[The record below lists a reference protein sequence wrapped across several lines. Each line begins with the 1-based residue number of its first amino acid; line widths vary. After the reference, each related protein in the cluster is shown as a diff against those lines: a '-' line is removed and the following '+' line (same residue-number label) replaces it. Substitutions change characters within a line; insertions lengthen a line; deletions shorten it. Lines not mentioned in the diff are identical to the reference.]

1 MKKVFLLSAFMMLP
15 FLASAQAVE
24 LPAVEQNVEQ
34 QALGQQYY
42 MYNVVTFPG
51 SMNNGGFGVEIDDGK
66 SIKTL
71 KGKDGKKIKFRTPA
85 AALMYNSQAINL
97 EMLKAYYITGLPMD
111 LIHAAGTVVFILLAA
126 EQMLEKLDRIK
137 VKYGLVE

>member
-1 MKKVFLLSAFMMLP
+1 MMLP

-24 LPAVEQNVEQ
+24 LPAVEKAVEQ

-51 SMNNGGFGVEIDDGK
+51 SMNNAGFDVDIDDGK

-85 AALMYNSQAINL
+85 AALMYFISEGWELYFKGDTSSPND
-97 EMLKAYYITGLPMD
+97 LKMTYWVIRKPCTK
-111 LIHAAGTVVFILLAA
+111 A
-126 EQMLEKLDRIK
+126 EFDTAVKEGIK
-137 VKYGLVE
+137 

>member
-24 LPAVEQNVEQ
+24 QAVEQ
-34 QALGQQYY
+34 QAQEQLYY

-51 SMNNGGFGVEIDDGK
+51 SMNNGGFDVDIDDGK

-85 AALMYNSQAINL
+85 AALMYFISEGWELYFKGDTSFPND
-97 EMLKAYYITGLPMD
+97 LKMTYWVIRKPCTK
-111 LIHAAGTVVFILLAA
+111 A
-126 EQMLEKLDRIK
+126 EFDTAVKEGIK
-137 VKYGLVE
+137 

>member
-24 LPAVEQNVEQ
+24 LPAVEQAVEQ

-85 AALMYNSQAINL
+85 AALMYFISEGWELYFKGDTSFPND
-97 EMLKAYYITGLPMD
+97 LKMTYWVMRKPCTK
-111 LIHAAGTVVFILLAA
+111 A
-126 EQMLEKLDRIK
+126 EFDTAVKEGIK
-137 VKYGLVE
+137 

>member
-24 LPAVEQNVEQ
+24 LPAVEKAVEQ

-51 SMNNGGFGVEIDDGK
+51 SMNNGGFDVDIDDGK

-85 AALMYNSQAINL
+85 AALMYFISEGWELYFKGDTSFPND
-97 EMLKAYYITGLPMD
+97 LKMTYWVIRKPCTK
-111 LIHAAGTVVFILLAA
+111 A
-126 EQMLEKLDRIK
+126 EFDTAVKEGIK
-137 VKYGLVE
+137 

>member
-24 LPAVEQNVEQ
+24 LPAVELAVEQ

-51 SMNNGGFGVEIDDGK
+51 SMNNGGFDVDIDDGK

-85 AALMYNSQAINL
+85 AALMYFISEGWELYFKGDTSFPND
-97 EMLKAYYITGLPMD
+97 LKMTYWVIRKPCTK
-111 LIHAAGTVVFILLAA
+111 A
-126 EQMLEKLDRIK
+126 EFDTAVKEGIK
-137 VKYGLVE
+137 

>member
-24 LPAVEQNVEQ
+24 LPAVEQAVEQ

-51 SMNNGGFGVEIDDGK
+51 SMNNGGFGVDIDDGK

-85 AALMYNSQAINL
+85 AALMYFISEGWEL
-97 EMLKAYYITGLPMD
+97 YFKGDTSFPSDLKMTYWVIRKPCTK
-111 LIHAAGTVVFILLAA
+111 A
-126 EQMLEKLDRIK
+126 EFDTAVKEGIK
-137 VKYGLVE
+137 

>member
-1 MKKVFLLSAFMMLP
+1 MKKVFLLSAFMALP

-24 LPAVEQNVEQ
+24 LPAVEQAVEQ

-51 SMNNGGFGVEIDDGK
+51 SMNNGGFDVDIDDGK

-85 AALMYNSQAINL
+85 AALMYFISEGWEL
-97 EMLKAYYITGLPMD
+97 YFKGDTSFPSDLKMTYWVIRKPCTK
-111 LIHAAGTVVFILLAA
+111 A
-126 EQMLEKLDRIK
+126 EFDTAVKEGIK
-137 VKYGLVE
+137 

>member
-1 MKKVFLLSAFMMLP
+1 MMLP

-24 LPAVEQNVEQ
+24 LPAVEQAVEQ

-51 SMNNGGFGVEIDDGK
+51 SMNNGGFDVDIDDGK

-85 AALMYNSQAINL
+85 AALMYFISEGWELYFKGDTSFPND
-97 EMLKAYYITGLPMD
+97 LKMTYWVIRKPCTK
-111 LIHAAGTVVFILLAA
+111 A
-126 EQMLEKLDRIK
+126 EFDTAVKEGIK
-137 VKYGLVE
+137 

>member
-24 LPAVEQNVEQ
+24 LPAVERAVEQ

-51 SMNNGGFGVEIDDGK
+51 SMNNGGFDVDIDDGK

-85 AALMYNSQAINL
+85 AALMYFISEGWELYFKGDTSFPND
-97 EMLKAYYITGLPMD
+97 LKMTYWVMRKPCTK
-111 LIHAAGTVVFILLAA
+111 A
-126 EQMLEKLDRIK
+126 EFDTAVKEGIK
-137 VKYGLVE
+137 

>member
-1 MKKVFLLSAFMMLP
+1 MALP

-24 LPAVEQNVEQ
+24 LPAVEQAVEQ

-51 SMNNGGFGVEIDDGK
+51 SMNNGGFDVDIDDGK

-85 AALMYNSQAINL
+85 AALMYFISEGWELYFKGDTSFPND
-97 EMLKAYYITGLPMD
+97 LKMTYWVIRKPCTK
-111 LIHAAGTVVFILLAA
+111 A
-126 EQMLEKLDRIK
+126 EFDTAVKEGIK
-137 VKYGLVE
+137 

>member
-1 MKKVFLLSAFMMLP
+1 MMLP

-24 LPAVEQNVEQ
+24 LPAVERAVEQ

-51 SMNNGGFGVEIDDGK
+51 SMNNGGFDVDIDDGK

-85 AALMYNSQAINL
+85 AALMYFISEGWELYFKGDTSFPND
-97 EMLKAYYITGLPMD
+97 LKMTYWVMRKPCTK
-111 LIHAAGTVVFILLAA
+111 A
-126 EQMLEKLDRIK
+126 EFDTAVKEGIK
-137 VKYGLVE
+137 

>member
-1 MKKVFLLSAFMMLP
+1 MMLP

-24 LPAVEQNVEQ
+24 LPAVERAVEQ

-51 SMNNGGFGVEIDDGK
+51 SMNNGGFDVDIDDGK

-85 AALMYNSQAINL
+85 AALMYFISEGWELYFKGDTSFPND
-97 EMLKAYYITGLPMD
+97 LKMTYWVIRKPCTK
-111 LIHAAGTVVFILLAA
+111 A
-126 EQMLEKLDRIK
+126 EFDTAVKEGIK
-137 VKYGLVE
+137 

>member
-24 LPAVEQNVEQ
+24 LPAVEQAVEQ

-51 SMNNGGFGVEIDDGK
+51 SMNNGGFDVDIDDGK

-85 AALMYNSQAINL
+85 AALMYFISEGWELYFKGDTSFPND
-97 EMLKAYYITGLPMD
+97 LKMTYWVMRKPCTK
-111 LIHAAGTVVFILLAA
+111 A
-126 EQMLEKLDRIK
+126 EFDTAVKEGIK
-137 VKYGLVE
+137 

>member
-24 LPAVEQNVEQ
+24 LPAVERAVEQ

-51 SMNNGGFGVEIDDGK
+51 SMNNGGFDVDIDDGK

-85 AALMYNSQAINL
+85 AALMYFISEGWELYFKGDTSFPND
-97 EMLKAYYITGLPMD
+97 LKMTYWVIRKPCTK
-111 LIHAAGTVVFILLAA
+111 A
-126 EQMLEKLDRIK
+126 EFDTAVKEGIK
-137 VKYGLVE
+137 

>member
-51 SMNNGGFGVEIDDGK
+51 SMNNGGFDVDIDDGK

-85 AALMYNSQAINL
+85 AALMYFISEGWELYFKGDTSFPND
-97 EMLKAYYITGLPMD
+97 LKMTYWVIRKPCTK
-111 LIHAAGTVVFILLAA
+111 A
-126 EQMLEKLDRIK
+126 EFDTAVKEGIK
-137 VKYGLVE
+137 

>member
-1 MKKVFLLSAFMMLP
+1 MMLP

-24 LPAVEQNVEQ
+24 LPAVEQAVEQ

-85 AALMYNSQAINL
+85 AALMYFISEGWELYFKGDTSFPND
-97 EMLKAYYITGLPMD
+97 LKMTYWVMRKPCTK
-111 LIHAAGTVVFILLAA
+111 A
-126 EQMLEKLDRIK
+126 EFDTAVKEGIK
-137 VKYGLVE
+137 

>member
-85 AALMYNSQAINL
+85 AALMYFISEGWELYFKGDTSFPND
-97 EMLKAYYITGLPMD
+97 LKMTYWVIRKPCTK
-111 LIHAAGTVVFILLAA
+111 A
-126 EQMLEKLDRIK
+126 EFDTAVKEGIK
-137 VKYGLVE
+137 